1 MVQRYK
7 NQQSCHPYINSTFPI
22 CENRV
27 IACGLSEKNIHNR
40 SRVIE
45 TPK

>member
-7 NQQSCHPYINSTFPI
+7 NQQSYHPYINSTSPI

-40 SRVIE
+40 SQVIE